1 MENELE
7 LIKMMD
13 SEQAEELFDGL
24 DKYLHKITYLQLED
38 KVFGLEVDIEEMQ
51 STIDYYRELIE
62 EKRIN

>member
-1 MENELE
+1 MNSLLE
-7 LIKMMD
+7 K
-13 SEQAEELFDGL
+13 LFDKF

-62 EKRIN
+62 EKGIN